1 MEFEENFSLWL
12 VFLMEEVGGGRRELV
27 TVKGD
32 TEYLS
37 NQEFYKMSYKIVA
50 L

>member
-12 VFLMEEVGGGRRELV
+12 VFWCESVGCGRRELV

-32 TEYLS
+32 TEHLS
-37 NQEFYKMSYKIVA
+37 NQKFYKMSYKIVA